1 MLSGAP
7 RVTNAAHKLLTAQ
20 TPSLCHC
27 FTCHSPPQV
36 GVYFEASDFVQPT
49 LEPPAPVAVW
59 PLAEAQSCLFSSSFP
74 WTQYVLYLLVT
85 RCPTLSS
92 IFLFHV
98 TVLSA
103 WLWRGP
109 RNPMSLPATEPN
121 TAVGSGHTPSW
132 AGGPSVSTKEHL
144 TNNKGCLQ
152 EGSNSPGPCRT
163 QAIFH
168 PGNFGHNCGSGSEQ
182 VFKGGNCL
190 L

>member
-1 MLSGAP
+1 MSQMLHINFLQP
-7 RVTNAAHKLLTAQ
+7 RHLRCATVSLLTLPHKLGSISRPLTLSSLPWNPRHLLPCG
-20 TPSLCHC
+20 PSQKL
-27 FTCHSPPQV
+27 
-36 GVYFEASDFVQPT
+36 
-49 LEPPAPVAVW
+49 
-59 PLAEAQSCLFSSSFP
+59 SCLFSSSFP
-74 WTQYVLYLLVT
+74 WTQYVLHLLVT

-109 RNPMSLPATEPN
+109 RNRMSLPATEPN

-132 AGGPSVSTKEHL
+132 AGGSSVSTREHL

-168 PGNFGHNCGSGSEQ
+168 PGNFGRNCGSGSEQ
-182 VFKGGNCL
+182 VFKGGNGL